1 MAATLGM
8 TLGEQKK
15 CSRTSIIRTRITPI
29 PRKLELNFL
38 SLDQNLTENYPDN
51 SNSSLTRTVFRFPSE
66 FELTGFYRRNKGASC
81 CSNATLL
88 NVYIPQLE
96 ILVAALNLQSS
107 YLITTSCCWISFFSF
122 SSDCVT
128 SSKTGCVFLY
138 LDANISASLIWS
150 EAVKQFTLPKKLPT
164 WRPTQLAKMT
174 TDLTGWRR
182 TSWLFTRVA
191 EKLNSG
197 LPRTIQ

>member
-1 MAATLGM
+1 MA
-8 TLGEQKK
+8 
-15 CSRTSIIRTRITPI
+15 S
-29 PRKLELNFL
+29 
-38 SLDQNLTENYPDN
+38 
-51 SNSSLTRTVFRFPSE
+51 
-66 FELTGFYRRNKGASC
+66 
-81 CSNATLL
+81 
-88 NVYIPQLE
+88 
-96 ILVAALNLQSS
+96 LNLQSS

-191 EKLNSG
+191 VKLNSG
-197 LPRTIQ
+197 LPRTNPVSKLYKGADWSRFLRIASPALSLLRHAASFAEILYKTNCWTL